1 MHRFLAAFLVV
12 LIASG
17 SLVSLQATAQAQDS
31 LNSEPMRLPVDPF
44 PLIFTTGR
52 GDVSFSIEVADRDE
66 ERARGLMFRHD
77 LPDDR
82 GMLFIFEQTRRV
94 AFWMKNTPLPLDLVF
109 IGENGVVLNISGGE
123 PQSTDVISPPTPVRF
138 VLELKAG
145 TAQKAGI
152 ADGDRVHHPLI
163 DAIVK
168 GG

>member
-1 MHRFLAAFLVV
+1 MHRFLAAFLVILV
-12 LIASG
+12 ASG
-17 SLVSLQATAQAQDS
+17 SLVSLQTSAHAQDA
-31 LNSEPMRLPVDPF
+31 LDSEPMRLPVDPF
-44 PLIFTTGR
+44 PLIFTTAS

-109 IGENGVVLNISGGE
+109 IGENGVVLNVSRGE

-145 TAQKAGI
+145 TAQKAGV
-152 ADGDRVHHPLI
+152 ADGDKVHHPLI
-163 DAIVK
+163 DAIAK
-168 GG
+168 GD

>member
-1 MHRFLAAFLVV
+1 MHRFLAAFLVILV
-12 LIASG
+12 ASG
-17 SLVSLQATAQAQDS
+17 SHVSLQTTAHAQDA
-31 LNSEPMRLPVDPF
+31 LDSEPMRLPVDPF
-44 PLIFTTGR
+44 PLIFTTAS

-109 IGENGVVLNISGGE
+109 IGENGVVLNVSRGE

-145 TAQKAGI
+145 TAQKAGV
-152 ADGDRVHHPLI
+152 ADGDKVHHPLI